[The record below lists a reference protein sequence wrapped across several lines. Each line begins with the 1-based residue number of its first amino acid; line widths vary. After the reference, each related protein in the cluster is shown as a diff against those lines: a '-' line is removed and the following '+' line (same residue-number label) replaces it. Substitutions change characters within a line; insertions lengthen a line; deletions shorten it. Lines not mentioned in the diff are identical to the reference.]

1 MFFELNAQP
10 QHLGVAQLS
19 YATVQ
24 HDQIRV
30 IDMDTNSRQSNV
42 AFLLVVRCQFEE
54 STINDGRQIYFSFG
68 DPDYSCLAFENW
80 CIIKFRAINF

>member
-10 QHLGVAQLS
+10 QHLGAAQLS

-42 AFLLVVRCQFEE
+42 AFLLVVRWVQFEE
-54 STINDGRQIYFSFG
+54 STIMTG
-68 DPDYSCLAFENW
+68 DRFISRLVTP
-80 CIIKFRAINF
+80 IIPVWLLKTDA